1 MATVTSSAAGAF
13 VEALVARDFARAA
26 AQMHPE
32 VDFRAMTPRRIWDP
46 EGPAGVEEV
55 LRTWF
60 EDPAEEIE
68 WIEATVPASIANT
81 VRVGW
86 LVRLHD
92 SDGPRVFEQQAYV
105 RERDGRIG
113 WMRVV
118 CTGKIPLG

>member
-1 MATVTSSAAGAF
+1 MATVTSSAASAF
-13 VEALVARDFARAA
+13 VDALVARDFARAA
-26 AQMHPE
+26 AQLHPE

-46 EGPAGVEEV
+46 EGLAGVEEV

-68 WIEATVPASIANT
+68 WVEATLPVSIANT

-92 SDGPRVFEQQAYV
+92 ADGPRMFEQQAYV

-118 CTGKIPLG
+118 CTGKQPLG